1 MFGAQIAIITIGSIF
16 YLPFKTFFMKKIMI
30 IIGTCL
36 LGALANNAQ
45 AQATSATDVLQSSM
59 TLNDA
64 ITLDVSAGSGGP
76 DAVFNTIAEYTN
88 GITKLLAAHAVVS
101 STQDWKLEVEAV
113 TADFVGTSTIP
124 ASKLL
129 VGPAGGSLTALSQTK
144 TLLFDNQPFTAL
156 AAVDMDYKFDP
167 GFNHYVAGVYT
178 IDVLYTATQ
187 L

>member
-1 MFGAQIAIITIGSIF
+1 MIT
-16 YLPFKTFFMKKIMI
+16 L
-30 IIGTCL
+30 GTCL

-45 AQATSATDVLQSSM
+45 AQAGPATDVLQSSM

-64 ITLDVSAGSGGP
+64 ITLDVGTPVAGSQN
-76 DAVFNTIAEYTN
+76 AVFNTIAEYTN
-88 GITKLLAAHAVVS
+88 GISKPHAALATVS

-113 TADFVGTSTIP
+113 TADFVGTSAIP

-129 VGPAGGSLTALSQTK
+129 VGPDGGSLAALSQTK
-144 TLLFDNQPFTAL
+144 ALLYDNQPFTAFTN
-156 AAVDMDYKFDP
+156 VWVDYKFDP